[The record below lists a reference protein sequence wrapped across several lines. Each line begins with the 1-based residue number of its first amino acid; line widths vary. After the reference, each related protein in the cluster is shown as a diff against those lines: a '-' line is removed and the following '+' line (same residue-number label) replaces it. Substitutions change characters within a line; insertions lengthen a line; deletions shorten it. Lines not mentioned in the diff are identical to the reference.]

1 MICCIAPSAPPRN
14 VDLQANSST
23 SIQVSW
29 LPPADDDQN
38 GIITG
43 YQIRVNSTDTNMISV
58 IDAKGSPIV
67 ISGAKLPKYIHSC
80 TT

>member
-14 VDLQANSST
+14 VDVQANSST

-43 YQIRVNSTDTNMISV
+43 YQIRVNSTDTNMISL
-58 IDAKGSPIV
+58 IDAKESPIV
-67 ISGAKLPKYIHSC
+67 ISG
-80 TT
+80 T